1 MAVLRKWPLFLNFDH
16 NVVPD
21 FLIRLLHQDFLPADS
36 IFPAKIF
43 SAITMA
49 DALFQMDC
57 KGGTEAMPDSHSMR
71 IQGSVEKVE
80 RRHGASF
87 LFVIHKI

>member
-1 MAVLRKWPLFLNFDH
+1 
-16 NVVPD
+16 
-21 FLIRLLHQDFLPADS
+21 
-36 IFPAKIF
+36 
-43 SAITMA
+43 MA